1 MILFIN
7 TAFDK
12 TVLALK
18 KDKKLFI
25 EEINEDI
32 KISQKLV
39 EQTDIILKKAGAK
52 KEDIKLIGFNSGP
65 GNFTSLR
72 VSLTY
77 IKAISY
83 YLNIPVVALNS
94 FQVLALS
101 NLDKSYANPII
112 VSIDARM
119 NEIFW
124 VRYRNYSEII
134 SYSENY
140 NLSSE
145 SELYEK
151 NNLGNDQLTLVKNNR
166 NILNANEKN
175 QLIFDKIIINN
186 KNNLGNIFSFIE
198 YSLSKNLEKNID
210 NVNLL
215 YVRND
220 VAKKKYE

>member
-18 KDKKLFI
+18 KDKKIFI

-94 FQVLALS
+94 IQVLALS

>member
-18 KDKKLFI
+18 KDKKLFV
-25 EEINEDI
+25 EEIDEDT

-39 EQTDIILKKAGAK
+39 EQIDIILKKAGAK
-52 KEDIKLIGFNSGP
+52 KKNIKIIGFNNGP

-72 VSLTY
+72 VSLTF

-83 YLNIPVVALNS
+83 YLNIPVVTLNS

-101 NLDKSYANPII
+101 NLDKSYTNPII

-134 SYSENY
+134 SYNENY

-166 NILNANEKN
+166 NILNADKKN

-186 KNNLGNIFSFIE
+186 KNNLENIFSFIE

-210 NVNLL
+210 KVNLL
-215 YVRND
+215 YLRND
-220 VAKKKYE
+220 VAKKKHE

>member
-18 KDKKLFI
+18 KDKKIFI

>member
-18 KDKKLFI
+18 KNKKLFV
-25 EEINEDI
+25 EEINEDT
-32 KISQKLV
+32 KISQKLE
-39 EQTDIILKKAGAK
+39 EQIDIILKKAGAK
-52 KEDIKLIGFNSGP
+52 KKDIRIIGFNNGP

-72 VSLTY
+72 VSLTF
-77 IKAISY
+77 IKAMSY
-83 YLNIPVVALNS
+83 YLNIPVVTLNS

-101 NLDKSYANPII
+101 NLDKSYTNPII

-134 SYSENY
+134 SYNENY

-166 NILNANEKN
+166 NILNADEKN
-175 QLIFDKIIINN
+175 QLIFDKIIIDN

-210 NVNLL
+210 KVNLL

-220 VAKKKYE
+220 VAKKKHE

>member
-1 MILFIN
+1 
-7 TAFDK
+7 
-12 TVLALK
+12 
-18 KDKKLFI
+18 
-25 EEINEDI
+25 
-32 KISQKLV
+32 
-39 EQTDIILKKAGAK
+39 
-52 KEDIKLIGFNSGP
+52 
-65 GNFTSLR
+65 
-72 VSLTY
+72 
-77 IKAISY
+77 
-83 YLNIPVVALNS
+83 VALNS

>member
-18 KDKKLFI
+18 KDKKIFI

-83 YLNIPVVALNS
+83 YLKIPVVALNS

-101 NLDKSYANPII
+101 NLDKSYTDPIV